1 MAYRRIEVSPISG
14 ALGAEIDG
22 IDLAKPLDD
31 ETFAEVRK
39 AFDENLI
46 IFFRDQ
52 KITPEQHLAFAG
64 RFGEFD
70 IHPFAAGL
78 PDHPEVLP
86 VIKEADDRG
95 GNFGGL
101 WHSDV
106 TFYERP
112 PLGSILYAL
121 DVPAYG
127 GDTMFANQYLAY
139 ETLSDGLKE
148 MLDGMTAVH
157 SAKRVYGNVGTA
169 VRKYGAGVKSMNV
182 RTGEDAEETVEH
194 PVVRLIPETG
204 RKALFLNRSYALRFS
219 GWTEAESDP
228 LLEYLCNH
236 AARPEFT
243 CRFRWRN
250 GSIAFWDNRCAQHNA
265 LNDYHGQRREMHRVT
280 IVGERPMSI
289 QDGNRAAAA

>member
-1 MAYRRIEVSPISG
+1 MTNIEVSPIAG
-14 ALGAEIDG
+14 ALGAEISG
-22 IDLAKPLDD
+22 IDLSQPLDD
-31 ETFAEVRK
+31 ASFAQVRK

-52 KITPEQHLAFAG
+52 TITPDQHLAFAS

-86 VIKEADDRG
+86 VVKEAEDLG
-95 GNFGGL
+95 ANFGGL

-112 PLGSILYAL
+112 PLGSVLYGL
-121 DVPAYG
+121 DVPEFG
-127 GDTMFANQYLAY
+127 GDTLFANQYLAY
-139 ETLSDGLKE
+139 ETLSDGMRE
-148 MLDGMTAVH
+148 MLDGLTAVH
-157 SAKRVYGNVGTA
+157 SATRIYGTGASAIGKFGKGVQSMT
-169 VRKYGAGVKSMNV
+169 VRSGD
-182 RTGEDAEETVEH
+182 DAEETVVH

-204 RKALFLNRSYALRFS
+204 RRALFVNGSYTIRFS
-219 GWTEAESDP
+219 GWTEAESKP
-228 LLEYLCNH
+228 LLDYLCAH
-236 AARPEFT
+236 AVRPEFT
-243 CRFRWRN
+243 CRFRWQK

-265 LNDYHGQRREMHRVT
+265 LNDYQGHRREMHRVT

-289 QDGNRAAAA
+289 RDGERAKAA